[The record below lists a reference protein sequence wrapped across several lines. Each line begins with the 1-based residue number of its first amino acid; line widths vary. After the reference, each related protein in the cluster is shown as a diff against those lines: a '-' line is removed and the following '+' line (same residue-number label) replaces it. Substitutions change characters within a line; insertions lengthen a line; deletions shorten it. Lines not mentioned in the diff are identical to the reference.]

1 MFESKINPLWQS
13 FILAVQEEVK
23 PALGCTEPISLAL
36 AAAAAAAEL
45 DGTVERIDAWV
56 SPNLMKNG
64 MGVTVPGT
72 GMVGLPIAAA
82 LGALGGD
89 AKAGLEVL
97 KDASAKAVA
106 DAKAMLAAGHVAVM
120 LQEPCNDILFS
131 RAKVYSGDSWACVTI
146 VGDHTN
152 IVRIET
158 DKGVVFTQADNAQ
171 EEEKTSP
178 LGVLSHTSLEEI
190 LAFVNAVP
198 FDAIR
203 FILDAARLNGALSQE
218 GLRGSWGAAYW
229 FDAGQ
234 TVRSRS
240 AGERSLHGDFDPY
253 QRGVRRQNGRCHVA
267 RDEQLRLRQPGD
279 YRHGASHGGC

>member
-158 DKGVVFTQADNAQ
+158 NKGVVFTQADNAQ
-171 EEEKTSP
+171 EEEKLATGSAVSYLAGRDP
-178 LGVLSHTSLEEI
+178 GVCEC
-190 LAFVNAVP
+190 
-198 FDAIR
+198 
-203 FILDAARLNGALSQE
+203 GAL
-218 GLRGSWGAAYW
+218 
-229 FDAGQ
+229 
-234 TVRSRS
+234 
-240 AGERSLHGDFDPY
+240 
-253 QRGVRRQNGRCHVA
+253 
-267 RDEQLRLRQPGD
+267 
-279 YRHGASHGGC
+279 

>member
-97 KDASAKAVA
+97 KTLPLKRLPMQRRCCPPDMSRWCCRSRVTISCFHGRKFMAAI
-106 DAKAMLAAGHVAVM
+106 AGHV
-120 LQEPCNDILFS
+120 
-131 RAKVYSGDSWACVTI
+131 
-146 VGDHTN
+146 
-152 IVRIET
+152 
-158 DKGVVFTQADNAQ
+158 
-171 EEEKTSP
+171 
-178 LGVLSHTSLEEI
+178 
-190 LAFVNAVP
+190 
-198 FDAIR
+198 
-203 FILDAARLNGALSQE
+203 
-218 GLRGSWGAAYW
+218 
-229 FDAGQ
+229 
-234 TVRSRS
+234 SRS
-240 AGERSLHGDFDPY
+240 SAIIPISYG
-253 QRGVRRQNGRCHVA
+253 
-267 RDEQLRLRQPGD
+267 
-279 YRHGASHGGC
+279 

>member
-1 MFESKINPLWQS
+1 
-13 FILAVQEEVK
+13 
-23 PALGCTEPISLAL
+23 
-36 AAAAAAAEL
+36 
-45 DGTVERIDAWV
+45 
-56 SPNLMKNG
+56 
-64 MGVTVPGT
+64 
-72 GMVGLPIAAA
+72 MVGLPIAAA

-218 GLRGSWGAAYW
+218 DCVVPGGCIS
-229 FDAGQ
+229 
-234 TVRSRS
+234 
-240 AGERSLHGDFDPY
+240 
-253 QRGVRRQNGRCHVA
+253 VRRWPNSAIAVCWRKISP
-267 RDEQLRLRQPGD
+267 RRF
-279 YRHGASHGGC
+279 